1 MLLSAF
7 PDNEELSMPEI
18 RLTQRLRYA
27 FDNSMSKGAI
37 ALIGYLALVSV
48 GLIVVA
54 ALAVIVFGIKPLGED
69 QPGFGEAMWLS
80 LMRTLDSGT
89 MGGDAG
95 WGFRVAMLFVTL
107 GGIFIVSSLIGVINN
122 GIEGKL
128 DELRKG
134 RSFVVERDHT
144 LILGW
149 SPKIFTILSEL
160 VLANENRHK
169 PRVVILAERDKIEM
183 EDEIAEKVGD
193 TGKTR
198 IICRTGSPLD
208 LNDLEIVNPHAA
220 RSIIVLAPESDEP
233 DSEVIKSILA
243 ITNNPN
249 RREEPYHIVAELAE
263 LRNLEVARMVGKDE
277 AQLIVTSD
285 LISRIIVQ
293 TSRQSGLSVVYTE
306 LLDFGGDEIYFQEE
320 PGLVGRS
327 FAEALVAYENSAILG
342 LRFRDGRVQLL
353 PPMDTRIAAGDKVI
367 AVSEDDDTAR
377 LSGRTGDW
385 TDLDRKLEI
394 DVDAIQSAAAT
405 ERRPERTLLL
415 GWNERGVM
423 IIQELDRYVAPGSEL
438 VLVAAI
444 DGLAERLAGDCALG
458 NQKLAVHR
466 ADTTDRRVL
475 DGLGV
480 PGFDQVI
487 ILCYS
492 DTLDVQEADAR
503 TLITLLHLR
512 DMAEKGGHD
521 FRIVTEMLDVRNRE
535 LAEVTQA
542 DDFIVSNKLT
552 SLMLA
557 QVSENKELSAVFA
570 DLFDPEGAEIY
581 LKPARDYIELGREV
595 NFYTVV
601 EAARRRGEVAI
612 GYRIES
618 LAKNAAKAYG
628 VTVNPAKSDK
638 VSFAATDQVIVL
650 AED

>member
-1 MLLSAF
+1 MS
-7 PDNEELSMPEI
+7 EI
-18 RLTQRLRYA
+18 RLTHRLRYA

-37 ALIGYLALVSV
+37 ALIGYLGLVSLA
-48 GLIVVA
+48 LIVVA
-54 ALAVIVFGIKPLGED
+54 GLVLIVFGIAPAGED

-95 WGFRVAMLFVTL
+95 WGFRVSMLFVTL
-107 GGIFIVSSLIGVINN
+107 GGIFIVSSLIGVINS
-122 GIEGKL
+122 GIEAKL

-169 PRVVILAERDKIEM
+169 PRVVVLADRDKVEM
-183 EDEIAEKVGD
+183 EDEIAEKVPD

-208 LNDLEIVNPHAA
+208 LNDLEIVNPHEA
-220 RSIIVLAPESDEP
+220 RSIVILAPESDEP

-243 ITNNPN
+243 ITNNPH
-249 RREEPYHIVAELAE
+249 RRPEPYHIVAELAE

-277 AQLIVTSD
+277 AQLIVTGD
-285 LISRIIVQ
+285 LISRIVVQ

-306 LLDFGGDEIYFQEE
+306 LLDFGGDEIYFHEE
-320 PGLVGRS
+320 PALSGRT
-327 FAEALVAYENSAILG
+327 FGEALLAYEDSALLG
-342 LRFRDGRVQLL
+342 IRFRDGRVQLL
-353 PPMDTRIAAGDKVI
+353 PPMNTRIQAGDKVI
-367 AVSEDDDTAR
+367 AVSEDDDTIR

-385 TDLDRKLEI
+385 SDLDTKLGI
-394 DVDAIQSAAAT
+394 DTAAIHGAPAA

-415 GWNERGVM
+415 GWNERGVT
-423 IIQELDRYVAPGSEL
+423 IINELDRYVAPGSEL
-438 VLVAAI
+438 VLAAAVE
-444 DGLAERLAGDCALG
+444 GLEERLARDCAGLQS
-458 NQKLAVHR
+458 QKLTVQM
-466 ADTTDRRVL
+466 ADTTDRRIL

-480 PGFDQVI
+480 PAFDQVI

-521 FRIVTEMLDVRNRE
+521 FRIVTEMLDTRNRE

-570 DLFDPEGAEIY
+570 DLFDPEGAEVY
-581 LKPARDYIELGREV
+581 LKPAGNYVELGRPV
-595 NFYTVV
+595 NFYTIV
-601 EAARRRGEVAI
+601 EAARRRGEIAI
-612 GYRIES
+612 GYRREA
-618 LAKNAAKAYG
+618 LAKDASKAYG
-628 VTVNPAKSDK
+628 VAVNPDKSDK
-638 VSFAATDQVIVL
+638 VAFAEADRIIVL

>member
-1 MLLSAF
+1 
-7 PDNEELSMPEI
+7 MPEI
-18 RLTQRLRYA
+18 RFTHRLRYA

-37 ALIGYLALVSV
+37 ALIGYLALASLTLIMVA
-48 GLIVVA
+48 GLVVI
-54 ALAVIVFGIKPLGED
+54 LFGIRPGD
-69 QPGFGEAMWLS
+69 AGQPPGFVEAMWLS

-89 MGGDAG
+89 MGGDEG
-95 WGFRVAMLFVTL
+95 TGFRLIMLFVTL

-134 RSFVVERDHT
+134 RSFVIERDHT

-169 PRVVILAERDKIEM
+169 PRVVVLADRDKVEM
-183 EDEIAEKVGD
+183 EDEIEEKVGD

-198 IICRTGSPLD
+198 IICRTGSSLD

-243 ITNNPN
+243 ITNNPH
-249 RREEPYHIVAELAE
+249 RRAEPYHIVAELGE

-277 AQLIVTSD
+277 AQLIATSD

-320 PGLVGRS
+320 PGLVGRT
-327 FAEALVAYENSAILG
+327 FAEALLAYESTALMG
-342 LRFRDGRVQLL
+342 LRLRDGRVQLL

-367 AVSEDDDTAR
+367 AISADDDTVR

-385 TDLDRKLEI
+385 TDLEGRLEI
-394 DVDAIQSAAAT
+394 DAAAIHSAPVA

-415 GWNERGVM
+415 GWNERGAT
-423 IIQELDRYVAPGSEL
+423 IINELDKYVAPGSEL
-438 VLVAAI
+438 VLVASV
-444 DGLAERLAGDCALG
+444 ERLDERLSQECGDLR
-458 NQKLAVHR
+458 NQKLSAR
-466 ADTTDRRVL
+466 MADTIDRRIL

-480 PGFDQVI
+480 HEFDQVI

-492 DTLDVQEADAR
+492 DTLEVQEADAR

-542 DDFIVSNKLT
+542 DDFIVSNKLV

-557 QVSENKELSAVFA
+557 QISENKELSAVFA

-581 LKPARDYIELGREV
+581 LKPARNYVELNTPV

-618 LAKNAAKAYG
+618 LSKNAAKAYG

-638 VSFAATDQVIVL
+638 VTFAAADQVIVL
-650 AED
+650 AEEG